1 MLDVRLCLFIDN
13 GPPAALPPTLLVGD
27 TLVPDD
33 VPFVIEL
40 VVDDRG
46 REDDEA
52 SFDKVD
58 PPDFLEAL
66 CGVPEVR
73 FLYKE
78 ATTENMPKN
87 QSKDDESRG
96 TGAVER
102 FGR

>member
-27 TLVPDD
+27 TFVPEDD

-46 REDDEA
+46 LEDDEA
-52 SFDKVD
+52 SFGKVD

-73 FLYKE
+73 FLCRKY
-78 ATTENMPKN
+78 
-87 QSKDDESRG
+87 QSKNDESRG
-96 TGAVER
+96 RGAVER
-102 FGR
+102 LNR